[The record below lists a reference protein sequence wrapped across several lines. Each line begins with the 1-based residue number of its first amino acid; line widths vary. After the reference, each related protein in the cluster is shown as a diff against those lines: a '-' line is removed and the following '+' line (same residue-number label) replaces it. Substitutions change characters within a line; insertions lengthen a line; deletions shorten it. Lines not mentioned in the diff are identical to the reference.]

1 MATFLKIRSK
11 TAEESSS
18 TVEKQPF
25 SSDWTQTAPADPSP
39 PVGQNRKILVADD
52 NAIVL
57 KAFEL
62 KLKASGFEVFT
73 ATTAEAVA
81 GRAAETGAELIIL
94 DINFPSANA
103 GMEWNGF
110 SVIGWLR
117 RFPELAQIPV
127 ILISGSDSAAVKQKA
142 LAAGALAFFQKPV
155 DYKQLL
161 NIIVQ
166 ALGLAPGDPFT
177 HP

>member
-11 TAEESSS
+11 TAEENSS
-18 TVEKQPF
+18 TAEKQAF
-25 SSDWTQTAPADPSP
+25 SSDRTQTSPAEPSAPI
-39 PVGQNRKILVADD
+39 GQNRKILVADD
-52 NAIVL
+52 NSIVL

-62 KLKASGFEVFT
+62 KLKASGFEVST
-73 ATTAEAVA
+73 ASSAESVA
-81 GRAAETGAELIIL
+81 GKAAETGAELIIL
-94 DINFPSANA
+94 DINFPSASA
-103 GMEWNGF
+103 GLEWNGF

-127 ILISGSDSAAVKQKA
+127 IFISGSDSATYKQKA
-142 LAAGALAFFQKPV
+142 LASGAIAFFQKPV

-161 NIIVQ
+161 DAIVQ